1 MGVSTTGRALLIVD
15 LQHDFGDP
23 AGSLYV
29 QGAAGVLDAVLALI
43 SLGYKQVE
51 AHKAIR
57 IVMKSGGETPA
68 SEDLVR
74 QALKV
79 LS

>member
-29 QGAAGVLDAVLALI
+29 QGAAGVLDAVVALI
-43 SLGYKQVE
+43 HREIGR
-51 AHKAIR
+51 AH
-57 IVMKSGGETPA
+57 V
-68 SEDLVR
+68 
-74 QALKV
+74 
-79 LS
+79 